1 MSTNLRSFGTI
12 ISANRQG
19 KQRTKPEL
27 RAAIIAAVQAGEA
40 RSTVATRFGVSTATI
55 SRLLQRLETT
65 ASIDPKPQ
73 SGRPPSLTPRAKRAI
88 IHAVRQDERVSRKDL
103 LDDLSL
109 EVSATTVR
117 RALNEASLRKWK
129 ARKRIF
135 LRKEDAAQR
144 LQFSRNWAK
153 REEELSELVCSLWN
167 WYLHYA
173 RSGQGGGARSPVARL
188 VEPHFTLAVTPLW
201 WYISLHEL

>member
-188 VEPHFTLAVTPLW
+188 VEPHFNEHMLLIAW
-201 WYISLHEL
+201 M